1 MRNLLLLGW
10 ALLNLTNYCRAE
22 KLFDSDFYGKKL
34 TAKEVV
40 KINRVKHDED
50 CMMVIRT
57 RFCDYIEAKEI
68 LFDKSIEEKYPDK
81 VKVVQAVRE
90 KVRKFMNSYRAVCNS
105 TNASCLPR
113 PMDFADDLYTQHLI
127 EDIAKYFPDLLSEY
141 KHPQSFVTQSERI
154 SAHLNSLKL
163 EDWIIDFYKAE
174 PNVLNGWR
182 DTLSKDKT
190 AAIRDW
196 NELVILLNQLPTL
209 VAQRVLIHVETRM
222 SSDEGYYDVVDFY
235 ERNPGLH

>member
-1 MRNLLLLGW
+1 MRRLLVSVCLFLG
-10 ALLNLTNYCRAE
+10 LTNYCWAE
-22 KLFDSDFYGKKL
+22 KLFDADFYGKKL
-34 TAKEVV
+34 TAEEVV
-40 KINRVKHDED
+40 KINSVKHDQD

-57 RFCDYIEAKEI
+57 RFCDYIEAREI
-68 LFDKSIEEKYPDK
+68 LFDKSVEGKYPNR

-113 PMDFADDLYTQHLI
+113 PMDFADDLYTQHFI
-127 EDIAKYFPDLLSEY
+127 EDFAKYFPDLLSEY
-141 KHPQSFVTQSERI
+141 KHPQLFVTQSERI
-154 SAHLNSLKL
+154 TAQLNALKL

-174 PNVLNGWR
+174 PAVLNGWR

-196 NELVILLNQLPTL
+196 NELMILLNQLPTL